1 MAITV
6 KFFASL
12 SERLGRR
19 EESIEALAGM
29 TAGGIWSRL
38 TGGQPLPPTVR
49 VAVNMEYATPD
60 TPVHDGDEL
69 AFFPPITG
77 GLQ

>member
-1 MAITV
+1 MAITI

-12 SERLGRR
+12 SERFGRR
-19 EESIEALAGM
+19 EERIEAVADM
-29 TAGGIWSRL
+29 TAGAIWSEL
-38 TGGQPLPPTVR
+38 TRGQPLPPTVL
-49 VAVNMEYATPD
+49 VAVNMEYATPN

-77 GLQ
+77 GLK